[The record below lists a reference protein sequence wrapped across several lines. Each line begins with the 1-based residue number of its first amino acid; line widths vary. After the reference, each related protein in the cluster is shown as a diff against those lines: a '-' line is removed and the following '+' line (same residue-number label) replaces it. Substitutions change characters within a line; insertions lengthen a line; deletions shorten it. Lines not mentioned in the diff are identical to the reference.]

1 MMKRFRFLTLSA
13 LSILLLTACQT
24 TAPAAPIT
32 VTEIPAA
39 PATSLSTE
47 VPAATTQPTAAP
59 NPLYQGSN
67 NLPWWNDTAFY
78 EIFVRSFNDSDG
90 DGIGDINGLIEKL
103 DYLNDGDP
111 STNEDLGVTGIWLM
125 PIMESPSYHGY
136 DVTDYYQVN
145 PEYGTNEDFKRLVDE
160 AHQRGIRV
168 IVDLVLNHSS
178 REHPWFEEAQAAD
191 SDLHDWYIWS
201 EDDPGYRGPWGQDVW
216 HRTPAG
222 YYYGVF
228 WEGMPDLNL
237 ENTAVTEEM
246 LAIADFWLEEM
257 GADGFRL
264 DAIKHLV
271 EDGRIQE
278 NSTAS
283 HEWLNAFHDF
293 YKEVNPDALTVGEAW
308 TSTAQVLEYTGD
320 EVDIAFQFDLAQDII
335 NASRM
340 GRGSVAAQTQN
351 EIVASFPPNQYATF
365 ITNHDQNRVM
375 SQLNG
380 DEGKA
385 KTAASILLLGPGV
398 PFIYYGEEIGMMGS
412 KPDEDIRLP
421 MQWSGDS
428 FRAGFTSGT
437 PWRTPFSDFEER
449 NVALQTD
456 DPDSLLSHYRDL
468 IHLRHNHEALR
479 VGDWVLVE
487 ANPNSLYAAVR
498 YTDQEIVLV
507 LINSSATEIT
517 DYELN
522 LQMGPLAGE
531 AAATLL
537 FGEGSV
543 TAPTVTE
550 SGGFETYTPLETLP
564 PQSAFVILL
573 SP

>member
-1 MMKRFRFLTLSA
+1 
-13 LSILLLTACQT
+13 
-24 TAPAAPIT
+24 
-32 VTEIPAA
+32 
-39 PATSLSTE
+39 
-47 VPAATTQPTAAP
+47 
-59 NPLYQGSN
+59 
-67 NLPWWNDTAFY
+67 
-78 EIFVRSFNDSDG
+78 
-90 DGIGDINGLIEKL
+90 
-103 DYLNDGDP
+103 
-111 STNEDLGVTGIWLM
+111 
-125 PIMESPSYHGY
+125 
-136 DVTDYYQVN
+136 
-145 PEYGTNEDFKRLVDE
+145 
-160 AHQRGIRV
+160 
-168 IVDLVLNHSS
+168 
-178 REHPWFEEAQAAD
+178 
-191 SDLHDWYIWS
+191 
-201 EDDPGYRGPWGQDVW
+201 
-216 HRTPAG
+216 
-222 YYYGVF
+222 
-228 WEGMPDLNL
+228 
-237 ENTAVTEEM
+237 
-246 LAIADFWLEEM
+246 
-257 GADGFRL
+257 
-264 DAIKHLV
+264 
-271 EDGRIQE
+271 
-278 NSTAS
+278 
-283 HEWLNAFHDF
+283 
-293 YKEVNPDALTVGEAW
+293 VGEAW

-365 ITNHDQNRVM
+365 IANHDQNRVM

-421 MQWSGDS
+421 MQWAGDS

-437 PWRTPFSDFEER
+437 PWRAPFSDFEER

-487 ANPNSLYAAVR
+487 TNPNSLYAAIR

-507 LINSSATEIT
+507 LINSSVNEIT
-517 DYELN
+517 DYDLN

-550 SGGFETYTPLETLP
+550 TGGFEAYTPLETLP
-564 PQSAFVILL
+564 PQSTFVILL